1 MNVKYRMGRY
11 IRFFIYLVVVILVNL
26 AAVTLFFRLDLT
38 GDKLYSIS
46 EESKTVI
53 STLSEPL
60 TIKIFFTRDLPAP
73 YNNTERYLHDLLEE
87 YSIYANKYF
96 NYHFYNVSAEEGD
109 ISKKGIENRK
119 LAKNY
124 GINPVQIQMIEKDE
138 VKFREAYMGLVI
150 IHGDIIEKFPTIK
163 SIDGL
168 EYRLTTAIQKLNN
181 KISVLLSLPEKIHVK
196 LFLSSSLEVVA
207 PFMNLTN
214 LHELPGM
221 FKKIV
226 KRLNV
231 KNYGKLEF
239 EYLDPTKD
247 EALETEVKK
256 YNLMRLKWPALSKG
270 KIKPGKG
277 TIGLVIEYEG
287 KAVEVPL
294 LQVLNI
300 PIIGT
305 RYELVDMGKM
315 EETIND
321 DLESIININE
331 DIGYLSDHGTLKL
344 PGLSP
349 QARVMREN
357 GDGLS
362 NFQSIISQTYSIK
375 DINIKE
381 DSIPK
386 SLNCMII
393 ARPTEAFTDYEL
405 YKIDQFLMTGK
416 SLCLFIDA
424 FNEVIPPSQAQRNPY
439 NQGPRYVP
447 ISTGLEKLLEFYGI
461 RIRKSYVMDEHCYK
475 QKVPDQFGGG
485 ERSLYFAPLIKS
497 KFINTDPKFMQNI
510 KGLIALKNSP
520 LELEAKLIAKNSLK
534 AIKLVSS
541 SEKSWEMKG
550 QINLNPM
557 FIQPPKSD
565 EEKHS
570 LPLAYLIS
578 GEFPSYFADK
588 PIPDKKVS
596 ADDSG
601 KKEIK
606 KRKNNK
612 TGIDLSEIENKGE
625 FISKGRQGKIFIMA
639 SSNMLKDN
647 LIDGKG
653 RDPNAT
659 FIMNVIDHL
668 NNRDETA
675 VMRSKVQR
683 FNPLYN
689 IETGTRASIKA
700 FNIAGL
706 PVLVVIFGFLVWFR
720 RNSRKKVIKKM
731 FQK

>member
-1 MNVKYRMGRY
+1 MQVKNRVGRY
-11 IRFFIYLVVVILVNL
+11 IRFFIYLIVVILINV
-26 AAVTLFFRLDLT
+26 AGITLFFRLDLT

-46 EESKTVI
+46 EESKKVI
-53 STLSEPL
+53 STISEPL

-87 YSIYANKYF
+87 YSVYANKYF

-138 VKFREAYMGLVI
+138 VKFRKAYMGLVI
-150 IHGDIIEKFPTIK
+150 IHGDIIEKFPTIT

-168 EYRLTTAIQKLNN
+168 EYRLTTTIQKLNN
-181 KISVLLSLPEKIHVK
+181 KISVLLSLPQKIHVK

-221 FKKIV
+221 FEETV

-231 KNYGKLEF
+231 KNYGKLDF

-256 YNLMRLKWPALSKG
+256 YNLMSLKWPALSNG

-277 TIGLVIEYEG
+277 AIGLVIEYQD

-305 RYELVDMGKM
+305 RYELVDMDKM

-321 DLESIININE
+321 NLESIININE
-331 DIGYLSDHGTLKL
+331 DIGYLSDHGTLNL
-344 PGLSP
+344 SGLST
-349 QARVMREN
+349 QARMMRED
-357 GDGLS
+357 GEGLS
-362 NFQSIISQTYSIK
+362 NFQSLISQTYSIK
-375 DINIKE
+375 NINLKE

-386 SLNCMII
+386 SLNCLII

-405 YKIDQFLMTGK
+405 YKIDQFLMMGK
-416 SLCLFIDA
+416 TLCLFIDA
-424 FNEVIPPSQAQRNPY
+424 FNEVMPPPQAQMNPY
-439 NQGPRYVP
+439 NQGPQYVP
-447 ISTGLEKLLEFYGI
+447 ISTGIEKLLEFYGV
-461 RIRKSYVMDEHCYK
+461 RVKESYVMDENCYK

-497 KFINTDPKFMQNI
+497 KFINRDAGFMRNI

-520 LELEAKLIAKNSLK
+520 LELETKLIAKNGLK
-534 AIKLVSS
+534 AIKLISS

-550 QINLNPM
+550 RINFNPM
-557 FIQPPKSD
+557 FIHPPKSGD
-565 EEKHS
+565 DARS

-578 GEFPSYFADK
+578 GKFPSYFAGK
-588 PIPDKKVS
+588 PVPEKKVS
-596 ADDSG
+596 EDNSG

-606 KRKNNK
+606 KPENK
-612 TGIDLSEIENKGE
+612 TPGIDLSEIKGKGE
-625 FISKGRQGKIFIMA
+625 FISKGRQGEIFIMG

-647 LIDGKG
+647 LIDDKG
-653 RDPNAT
+653 RGPNAT

-668 NNRDETA
+668 NNRDDTA
-675 VMRSKVQR
+675 AMRSKVQR
-683 FNPLYN
+683 FNPLYD
-689 IETGTRASIKA
+689 IEPGTRAFIKA

-706 PVLVVIFGFLVWFR
+706 PVLVVIAGFLVWFR